1 MIGYFAAWL
10 ALVFA
15 NMPVAFSLVFMG
27 MVWLFLDGVARGD
40 ADVLVSMMSS
50 APQRLIGGID
60 SFPLLAVPCFILAG
74 IAMNTGGV
82 TERIYGVA
90 LALVGHLTGGLG
102 HVNGIGSVIFSGMSG
117 SAIADAAGLGLLEIK
132 AMKEDGYPADF
143 AGALTC
149 ASCIIGPLIPPS
161 IPMVLYGVIANAS
174 VGALF
179 LAGVM
184 PGLMTAAVLMVQVYF
199 YARKRNIP
207 KHPRASLRVLWTAF
221 RRAFLA
227 LVTPVIIMGGIFGGI
242 FTPTEAAAVAA
253 IYSLALGLFVY
264 GDLKWSDLPRILKD
278 AVSTS
283 AVVGFIVA
291 GASLFSWVLARERVP
306 QQIAEAFLGL
316 SDNPH
321 VILLVIN
328 VVMLILG
335 CFMEGIAIMILM
347 VPVFMPVIQ
356 QLGIDPV
363 HFGVIV
369 TMNLMIG
376 ILTPPFGVA
385 LFTVTKVGGIPFEQ
399 LARAIMPF
407 LPPLILVL
415 FVITHFP
422 ATAMWL
428 PWWVYGN

>member
-1 MIGYFAAWL
+1 MIGYFVAWL
-10 ALVFA
+10 GLVIA
-15 NMPVAFSLVFMG
+15 NMPVAFSLIVMG
-27 MVWLFLDGVARGD
+27 MAWLLLEGQ
-40 ADVLVSMMSS
+40 LMMT

-82 TERIYGVA
+82 TERIYGFA
-90 LALVGHLTGGLG
+90 RALVGHLTGGLG
-102 HVNGIGSVIFSGMSG
+102 HVNVMGSLIFSGMSG
-117 SAIADAAGLGLLEIK
+117 SAIADAGGLGLLEIK
-132 AMKEDGYPADF
+132 AMKQDGYPVAF

-149 ASCIIGPLIPPS
+149 ASCIIGPLVPPS

-179 LAGVM
+179 LAGIV
-184 PGLMTAAVLMVQVYF
+184 PGLMTALILMIQVYF
-199 YARKRNIP
+199 YARKRNFP
-207 KHPRASLRVLWTAF
+207 KHPRASLLELAAAF
-221 RRAFLA
+221 RHAFLA
-227 LVTPVIIMGGIFGGI
+227 LLTPVIIMGGIFGGI

-253 IYSLALGLFVY
+253 IYSLVLGLFVY
-264 GDLKWSDLPRILKD
+264 GDMKFSDLPRIFKE
-278 AVSTS
+278 AVNTS

-306 QQIAEAFLGL
+306 QQIAEAFLGI

-321 VILLVIN
+321 IVLLVIN

-347 VPVFMPVIQ
+347 VPVFMPVTQ

-363 HFGVIV
+363 HFGVIIV
-369 TMNLMIG
+369 MNLMIG

-385 LFTVTKVGGIPFEQ
+385 LFTVAKVGNIPFDV

-415 FVITHFP
+415 VLITHFP
-422 ATAMWL
+422 GLVMWL
-428 PWWVYGN
+428 PRLVYG

>member
-1 MIGYFAAWL
+1 MIGYFVGWL
-10 ALVFA
+10 GLIIA
-15 NMPVAFSLVFMG
+15 NMPVAFSLIVMG
-27 MVWLFLDGVARGD
+27 LSWLVIEGQALT
-40 ADVLVSMMSS
+40 S

-82 TERIYGVA
+82 TERIYGFA
-90 LALVGHLTGGLG
+90 RALVGHFTGGLG
-102 HVNGIGSVIFSGMSG
+102 HVNVTGSLIFSGMSG
-117 SAIADAAGLGLLEIK
+117 SAIADAGGLGLLEIK

-149 ASCIIGPLIPPS
+149 ASCIIGPLVPPS

-179 LAGVM
+179 LAGIV
-184 PGLMTAAVLMVQVYF
+184 PGLLTALFLMVHVYF
-199 YARKRNIP
+199 YARRRNFP
-207 KHPRASLRVLWTAF
+207 RHPRSTLPQLWAAF

-253 IYSLALGLFVY
+253 IYALALGLFIY
-264 GDLKWSDLPRILKD
+264 GDLRFSDLPRIFKE
-278 AVSTS
+278 AVNTS

-306 QQIAEAFLGL
+306 QQIAEAFLGI

-328 VVMLILG
+328 VVMLVLG

-356 QLGIDPV
+356 QLGIDV
-363 HFGVIV
+363 NHFGVIV
-369 TMNLMIG
+369 VMNLMIG

-385 LFTVTKVGGIPFEQ
+385 LFTVAKVGNIPFEH

-407 LPPLILVL
+407 LPPLLLVL
-415 FVITHFP
+415 VLVTHFP
-422 ATAMWL
+422 GLVMWL
-428 PWWVYGN
+428 PRLVYG

>member
-1 MIGYFAAWL
+1 MIGYFIAWL
-10 ALVFA
+10 GLVIA
-15 NMPVAFSLVFMG
+15 NMPVAFSLIVMG
-27 MVWLFLDGVARGD
+27 MAWLLLEGQ
-40 ADVLVSMMSS
+40 LMMT

-82 TERIYGVA
+82 TERIYGFA
-90 LALVGHLTGGLG
+90 RALVGHLTGGLG
-102 HVNGIGSVIFSGMSG
+102 HVNVMGSLIFSGMSG
-117 SAIADAAGLGLLEIK
+117 SAIADAGGLGLLEIK
-132 AMKEDGYPADF
+132 AMKEDGYPVAF

-149 ASCIIGPLIPPS
+149 ASCIIGPLVPPS

-179 LAGVM
+179 LAGIV
-184 PGLMTAAVLMVQVYF
+184 PGLMTALILMIQVYF
-199 YARKRNIP
+199 YARKRNFP
-207 KHPRASLRVLWTAF
+207 KHPRASLLELAAAF
-221 RRAFLA
+221 RHAFLA
-227 LVTPVIIMGGIFGGI
+227 LLTPIIIMGGIFGGI

-253 IYSLALGLFVY
+253 IYSLMLGLFVY
-264 GDLKWSDLPRILKD
+264 GDMKFSDLPRIFKE
-278 AVSTS
+278 AVNTS

-306 QQIAEAFLGL
+306 QQIAEAFLGI

-321 VILLVIN
+321 VVLLVIN
-328 VVMLILG
+328 VVMLVLG

-347 VPVFMPVIQ
+347 VPVFMPVTQ

-363 HFGVIV
+363 HFGVIIV
-369 TMNLMIG
+369 MNLMIG

-385 LFTVTKVGGIPFEQ
+385 LFTVAKVGNIPFDV

-415 FVITHFP
+415 VLCTHFP
-422 ATAMWL
+422 NLVMWL
-428 PWWVYGN
+428 PRLVYG

>member
-1 MIGYFAAWL
+1 MIGYFLGWL
-10 ALVFA
+10 GLIIA
-15 NMPVAFSLVFMG
+15 NMPVGFSLIVMG
-27 MVWLFLDGVARGD
+27 LSWLILEGQT
-40 ADVLVSMMSS
+40 MTS

-82 TERIYGVA
+82 TERIYGFA
-90 LALVGHLTGGLG
+90 RALVGHLTGGLG
-102 HVNGIGSVIFSGMSG
+102 HVNITGSLIFSGMSG
-117 SAIADAAGLGLLEIK
+117 SAIADAGGLGLLEIK

-149 ASCIIGPLIPPS
+149 ASCIIGPLVPPS

-179 LAGVM
+179 LAGIV
-184 PGLMTAAVLMVQVYF
+184 PGLLTALFLMVHVYF
-199 YARKRNIP
+199 YARRRNFP
-207 KHPRASLRVLWTAF
+207 RHPRSTLPQLWVAF
-221 RRAFLA
+221 KRAFLA
-227 LVTPVIIMGGIFGGI
+227 LITPVIIMGGIFGGI

-253 IYSLALGLFVY
+253 IYALVLGLFIY
-264 GDLKWSDLPRILKD
+264 GDLKLSDLPRIFKE
-278 AVSTS
+278 AVNTS

-321 VILLVIN
+321 VILLVMN
-328 VVMLILG
+328 LVMLILG

-347 VPVFMPVIQ
+347 VPVFMPVIK
-356 QLGIDPV
+356 QLGIDV
-363 HFGVIV
+363 NHFGVIV
-369 TMNLMIG
+369 VMNLMIG

-385 LFTVTKVGGIPFEQ
+385 LFTVAKVGNIPFEQ
-399 LARAIMPF
+399 LARAIVPF

-415 FVITHFP
+415 LICTHFP
-422 ATAMWL
+422 GLVMWL
-428 PWWVYGN
+428 PRLVYG

>member
-1 MIGYFAAWL
+1 MIGYFVAWL
-10 ALVFA
+10 GLVIA
-15 NMPVAFSLVFMG
+15 NMPVAFSLIVMG
-27 MVWLFLDGVARGD
+27 MAWLLLEGQ
-40 ADVLVSMMSS
+40 LMMT

-82 TERIYGVA
+82 TERIYGFA
-90 LALVGHLTGGLG
+90 RALVGHLTGGLG
-102 HVNGIGSVIFSGMSG
+102 HVNVMGSLIFSGMSG
-117 SAIADAAGLGLLEIK
+117 SAIADAGGLGLLEIK
-132 AMKEDGYPADF
+132 AMKQDGYPVAF

-149 ASCIIGPLIPPS
+149 ASCIIGPLVPPS

-179 LAGVM
+179 LAGIV
-184 PGLMTAAVLMVQVYF
+184 PGLMTALILMIQVYF
-199 YARKRNIP
+199 YARKRNFP
-207 KHPRASLRVLWTAF
+207 KHPRASLLELAAAF
-221 RRAFLA
+221 RHAFLA
-227 LVTPVIIMGGIFGGI
+227 LLTPVIIMGGIFGGI

-253 IYSLALGLFVY
+253 IYSLVLGLFVY
-264 GDLKWSDLPRILKD
+264 CDMKFSDLPRIFKE
-278 AVSTS
+278 AVNTS

-306 QQIAEAFLGL
+306 QQIAEAFLGI

-321 VILLVIN
+321 IVLLVIN

-347 VPVFMPVIQ
+347 VPVFMPVTQ

-363 HFGVIV
+363 HFGVIIV
-369 TMNLMIG
+369 MNLMIG

-385 LFTVTKVGGIPFEQ
+385 LFTVAKVGNIPFDV

-415 FVITHFP
+415 VLITHFP
-422 ATAMWL
+422 GLVMWL
-428 PWWVYGN
+428 PRLVYG

>member
-1 MIGYFAAWL
+1 MIGYFVGWL
-10 ALVFA
+10 GLIIA
-15 NMPVAFSLVFMG
+15 NMPVAFSLIVMG
-27 MVWLFLDGVARGD
+27 LSWLVIEGQALT
-40 ADVLVSMMSS
+40 S

-82 TERIYGVA
+82 TERIYGFA
-90 LALVGHLTGGLG
+90 RALVGHFTGGLG
-102 HVNGIGSVIFSGMSG
+102 HVNVTGSLIFSGMSG
-117 SAIADAAGLGLLEIK
+117 SAIADAGGLGLLEIK

-149 ASCIIGPLIPPS
+149 ASCIIGPLVPPS

-179 LAGVM
+179 LAGIV
-184 PGLMTAAVLMVQVYF
+184 PGLLTALFLMVHVYF
-199 YARKRNIP
+199 YARRRNFP
-207 KHPRASLRVLWTAF
+207 KHPRSTLPQLWAAF

-227 LVTPVIIMGGIFGGI
+227 LLTPVIIMGGIFGGI

-253 IYSLALGLFVY
+253 IYALALGLFIY
-264 GDLKWSDLPRILKD
+264 GDLRFSDLPRIFKE

-291 GASLFSWVLARERVP
+291 GASLFGWVLARERVP
-306 QQIAEAFLGL
+306 QSIAEAFLAF
-316 SDNPH
+316 STDPY

-328 VVMLILG
+328 VLMLVLG

-356 QLGIDPV
+356 QVGIDPV
-363 HFGVIV
+363 HFGVLV

-385 LFTVTKVGGIPFEQ
+385 LFTVAKVGKIPFED
-399 LARAIMPF
+399 LAREIMPF
-407 LPPLILVL
+407 LPGLIIVL
-415 FVITHFP
+415 FLLTYFP
-422 ATAMWL
+422 SLSMFL
-428 PWWVYGN
+428 PRLVYG

>member
-1 MIGYFAAWL
+1 MIGYFIAWL
-10 ALVFA
+10 GLVIA
-15 NMPVAFSLVFMG
+15 NMPVAFSLIVMG
-27 MVWLFLDGVARGD
+27 MAWLLLEGQ
-40 ADVLVSMMSS
+40 LMMT

-82 TERIYGVA
+82 TERIYGFA
-90 LALVGHLTGGLG
+90 RALVGHLTGGLG
-102 HVNGIGSVIFSGMSG
+102 HVNVMGSLIFSGMSG
-117 SAIADAAGLGLLEIK
+117 SAIADAGGLGLLEIK
-132 AMKEDGYPADF
+132 AMKEDGYPVAF

-149 ASCIIGPLIPPS
+149 ASCIIGPLVPPS

-179 LAGVM
+179 LAGIV
-184 PGLMTAAVLMVQVYF
+184 PGLMTALILMIQVYF
-199 YARKRNIP
+199 YARKRNFP
-207 KHPRASLRVLWTAF
+207 KHRRASLLELAAAF
-221 RRAFLA
+221 RHAFLA
-227 LVTPVIIMGGIFGGI
+227 LLTPVIIMGGIFGGI

-253 IYSLALGLFVY
+253 IYSLILGLFVY
-264 GDLKWSDLPRILKD
+264 GDMKFSDLPRIFKE
-278 AVSTS
+278 AVNTS

-306 QQIAEAFLGL
+306 QQIAEAFLGI

-321 VILLVIN
+321 VVLLVIN

-347 VPVFMPVIQ
+347 VPVFMPVTQ

-369 TMNLMIG
+369 VMNLMIG

-385 LFTVTKVGGIPFEQ
+385 LFTVAKVGNIPFDV

-415 FVITHFP
+415 VLITHFP
-422 ATAMWL
+422 GLVMWL
-428 PWWVYGN
+428 PRLAYG

>member
-10 ALVFA
+10 ALVIA
-15 NMPVAFSLVFMG
+15 NMPVAFSLIAIG
-27 MVWLFLDGVARGD
+27 MAWLILEGG
-40 ADVLVSMMSS
+40 LMHT
-50 APQRLIGGID
+50 APQRLVGGID

-82 TERIYGVA
+82 TERIYGFA
-90 LALVGHLTGGLG
+90 RALVGHFTGGLG
-102 HVNGIGSVIFSGMSG
+102 HVNITGSLIFSGMSG
-117 SAIADAAGLGLLEIK
+117 SAIADAGGLGLLEIK

-149 ASCIIGPLIPPS
+149 ASCIIGPLVPPS

-174 VGALF
+174 VGSLF
-179 LAGVM
+179 LAGIV
-184 PGLMTAAVLMVQVYF
+184 PGLLTALFLMVHVYF
-199 YARKRNIP
+199 YARRRNFP
-207 KHPRASLRVLWTAF
+207 KHPRATLPVLWLAF
-221 RRAFLA
+221 RRASLA
-227 LVTPVIIMGGIFGGI
+227 LVTPVIIMYGIFGGI

-253 IYSLALGLFVY
+253 IYSLILGLFVY
-264 GDLKWSDLPRILKD
+264 GDLRWSDLPRIFKE
-278 AVSTS
+278 AVNTS

-306 QQIAEAFLGL
+306 QQIAEMFLGI

-347 VPVFMPVIQ
+347 VPVFMPVIA

-369 TMNLMIG
+369 VMNLMIG

-385 LFTVTKVGGIPFEQ
+385 LFTVAKVGNMPFEV
-399 LARAIMPF
+399 LAKAILPF

-415 FVITHFP
+415 VLITHFP
-422 ATAMWL
+422 GLVMWL
-428 PWWVYGN
+428 PRLVYG

>member
-1 MIGYFAAWL
+1 MIGYFIAWL
-10 ALVFA
+10 GLVIA
-15 NMPVAFSLVFMG
+15 NMPVAFSLIVMG
-27 MVWLFLDGVARGD
+27 MAWLLLEGQ
-40 ADVLVSMMSS
+40 LMMT

-82 TERIYGVA
+82 TERIYGFA
-90 LALVGHLTGGLG
+90 RALVGHLTGGLG
-102 HVNGIGSVIFSGMSG
+102 HVNVMGSLIFSGMSG
-117 SAIADAAGLGLLEIK
+117 SAIADAGGLGLLEIK
-132 AMKEDGYPADF
+132 AMKEDGYPVAF

-149 ASCIIGPLIPPS
+149 ASCIIGPLVPPS

-179 LAGVM
+179 LAGIV
-184 PGLMTAAVLMVQVYF
+184 PGLLTALILMIQVYF
-199 YARKRNIP
+199 YARKRNFP
-207 KHPRASLRVLWTAF
+207 KHPRASLLELAAAF
-221 RRAFLA
+221 RHAFLA
-227 LVTPVIIMGGIFGGI
+227 LLTPVIIMGGIFGGI

-253 IYSLALGLFVY
+253 IYSLILGLFVY
-264 GDLKWSDLPRILKD
+264 GDMKFSDLPRIFKE
-278 AVSTS
+278 AVNTS

-306 QQIAEAFLGL
+306 QQIAEAFLGI

-321 VILLVIN
+321 IVLLVIN
-328 VVMLILG
+328 VVMLVLG

-347 VPVFMPVIQ
+347 VPVFMPVTQ

-363 HFGVIV
+363 HFGVIIV
-369 TMNLMIG
+369 MNLMIG

-385 LFTVTKVGGIPFEQ
+385 LFTVAKVGNIPFDV

-415 FVITHFP
+415 VLCTHFP
-422 ATAMWL
+422 GLVMWL
-428 PWWVYGN
+428 PRLIYG

>member
-1 MIGYFAAWL
+1 MIGYFVGWL
-10 ALVFA
+10 ALIIA
-15 NMPVAFSLVFMG
+15 NMPVGFSLIVMG
-27 MVWLFLDGVARGD
+27 LSWLL
-40 ADVLVSMMSS
+40 LESQTMTS

-82 TERIYGVA
+82 TERIYGFA
-90 LALVGHLTGGLG
+90 RALVGHFTGGLG
-102 HVNGIGSVIFSGMSG
+102 HVNVTGSLIFSGMSG
-117 SAIADAAGLGLLEIK
+117 SAIADAGGLGLLEVK
-132 AMKEDGYPADF
+132 AMREDGYPADF

-149 ASCIIGPLIPPS
+149 ASCIIGPLVPPS

-179 LAGVM
+179 LAGIV
-184 PGLMTAAVLMVQVYF
+184 PGLLTALFLMVHVYF
-199 YARKRNIP
+199 YARRRNFP
-207 KHPRASLRVLWTAF
+207 RHPRATIAQLWVAF
-221 RRAFLA
+221 KRAFLA
-227 LVTPVIIMGGIFGGI
+227 LITPAIIMGGIFGGI

-253 IYSLALGLFVY
+253 IYALALGLFIY
-264 GDLKWSDLPRILKD
+264 GDLKFSDLPRIFKE
-278 AVSTS
+278 AVNTS

-328 VVMLILG
+328 VVLLILG

-347 VPVFMPVIQ
+347 VPVFMPVVQ
-356 QLGIDPV
+356 QLGIDAT

-369 TMNLMIG
+369 VMNLMIG

-385 LFTVTKVGGIPFEQ
+385 LFTVAKVGNIPFED
-399 LARAIMPF
+399 LARAILPF

-415 FVITHFP
+415 VIVTHFP
-422 ATAMWL
+422 ALVMWL
-428 PWWVYGN
+428 PRLVYG